1 MSNDKNYNK
10 ILMEPG
16 MTFTIE
22 PVICLKTYSELG
34 ILSDNW
40 TIILPFDNPSAQ
52 WEHIILITDK
62 GHEILT
68 IREGEILPSI
78 YTN

>member
-1 MSNDKNYNK
+1 
-10 ILMEPG
+10 

-22 PVICLKTYSELG
+22 PVVCVKPYDELG

-52 WEHIILITDK
+52 WEHIILITEN

-68 IREGEILPSI
+68 LREGEVFPNTYKI
-78 YTN
+78 